1 MARIR
6 TIKPEFFH
14 DEDLASCSPYAR
26 LLAIALLQL
35 ADKEGRMR
43 WIPIQAQAHAFPW
56 EALDLSPLLHEL
68 QSIGYLRIY
77 TIEGREYAD
86 IPGFTKHQR
95 INGKEA
101 QQESKIPPYEQSVES
116 GKQKGKPECFPEKRL
131 GAQGR
136 GTGEMEREDIK
147 NTSASDDAGA
157 VDRPKY
163 SDSFEAFWS
172 EYPNKKDKAKAYAA
186 WKRKKLDSMSAQLIE
201 RVRDQKARDAQ
212 WLAGFIPHGS
222 TYINGERWEDEIETQ
237 RGGRGGTHR
246 KTHADYRREL
256 EQAAEPGLRVVSGER
271 LD

>member
-1 MARIR
+1 MGVLRVPNFEKWQHYKDR
-6 TIKPEFFH
+6 TPPWIKLHRDLLNDYDFSCLQDASKAH
-14 DEDLASCSPYAR
+14 LIQIWLLASQMDN
-26 LLAIALLQL
+26 AIP
-35 ADKEGRMR
+35 ADAE
-43 WIPIQAQAHAFPW
+43 WIA
-56 EALDLSPLLHEL
+56 
-68 QSIGYLRIY
+68 
-77 TIEGREYAD
+77 
-86 IPGFTKHQR
+86 KR
-95 INGKEA
+95 INA
-101 QQESKIPPYEQSVES
+101 TDCV
-116 GKQKGKPECFPEKRL
+116 
-131 GAQGR
+131 
-136 GTGEMEREDIK
+136 DIK
-147 NTSASDDAGA
+147 LLIDKGFLELASGVIADCKQDAMRETETETETEIKHYSASDDAGA

-237 RGGRGGTHR
+237 RGGRGGSHR

-256 EQAAEPGLRVVSGER
+256 EQAAEPGVRVVSGER